1 MTFSGAEIRDKFIS
15 YFRDKRGHLY
25 LPSSSLIPDNPT
37 LLLTSAGM
45 VQFVPVFL
53 GQSPAPTP
61 PRAVTVQKCARAG
74 GKDSDIE
81 NVGRTARHHTFFE
94 MLGNFSFGDYFK
106 KEIIPWS
113 YELVTKDLG
122 LEPEKISVT
131 IFKGDELNPADE
143 EAYAIWNKDVG
154 IPADRIFRMSRRE
167 NFWGPPG
174 PTGPCGPCSEIFYD
188 RGPDFGCSSDPS
200 KCGIGVCECDRYL
213 EIWNLVFMELFKD
226 ENGAFTPLAAKN
238 VDTGSGLERVS
249 LVLQKKNN
257 TFETDLFMPI
267 LDEVCKIAGV
277 KYTGGKPIDQKPGSP
292 EHKIDS
298 YIKIICDHVRC
309 VTFLVADGVRT
320 SNVSRGYV
328 LRFITRRAARFGRLL
343 GMKEPFIY
351 KLVPKVVETY
361 GSHYKELKENE
372 QVIIKHLKAEEEA
385 FAKSI
390 ERGTALLDELL
401 EKNDQVL
408 PGKDVFDLYATY
420 GFPVELTTEIAQE
433 HGKTIDMEGFLAA
446 KKDHRAVSAVG
457 NFNINIA
464 GDEALSEVVKK
475 HGTTTFSGYKGISD
489 EAKVVALVKDGR
501 FVDHVEE
508 GEEIDVILDKTP
520 FYAESGGQVGDTG
533 LLETD
538 DARLEV
544 LDTKKHEGLHL
555 HKVKA
560 LSGVLQAGQTLHAKV
575 DAEKRNQTVL
585 HHSTAHLFHAAV
597 RDLFGKHVTQAGSQV
612 GPAYMRFDFTL
623 EKQPRPEELR
633 QIEKQMNDWV
643 KQNAQVTTQEMSLD
657 DAKRTGAIAMFGEK
671 YGDTVR
677 VLSMGDF
684 SLEFCGG
691 THVAQTG
698 EIGPIKII
706 SEESVSQGTRRVS
719 AYSGPKAWTYLN
731 DQLTYLS
738 DASKLMKVRPN
749 ELATQIEKLQDTL
762 KDREKQLQ
770 KMEERMALSRVPELL
785 AKAKK
790 VGAVCLIAESV
801 DNLGADALKA
811 IAEDLKSRSDNTVV
825 ALASSTGPQQ
835 VAIVVAVSDAVT
847 KNGVSAGDLV
857 KAAAQICGG
866 GGGGKPQLA
875 QAGGKQPEMIPQALK
890 KVVDMVE
897 DKLSQKAN

>member
-1 MTFSGAEIRDKFIS
+1 MTFSGAEIRNKFIS
-15 YFRDKRGHLY
+15 YFRDKRGHLH

-53 GQSPAPTP
+53 GQSPAPAP

-113 YELVTKDLG
+113 FELVTKELG

-131 IFKGDELNPADE
+131 IFKGDEQNPADE

-154 IPADRIFRMSRRE
+154 IPAERIFRMSRKD

-174 PTGPCGPCSEIFYD
+174 PTGPCGPCSELFYD
-188 RGPDFGCSSDPS
+188 RGPDYGCSDDPA
-200 KCGIGVCECDRYL
+200 KCGIGICECDRYL

-226 ENGAFTPLAAKN
+226 ENGNFSPLAAKN
-238 VDTGSGLERVS
+238 VDTGSGLERVA

-257 TFETDLFMPI
+257 NFETDLFRPI
-267 LDEVCKIAGV
+267 LDEVCRLGNV
-277 KYTGGKPIDQKPGSP
+277 KYTGGKPIEQKPGSP
-292 EHKIDS
+292 EFKVDS

-320 SNVSRGYV
+320 SNVGRGYV

-351 KLVPKVVETY
+351 KLVPKVVELY
-361 GSHYKELKENE
+361 GSHYPELKENE
-372 QVIIKHLKAEEEA
+372 QAIVKHLKAEEEN

-390 ERGTALLDELL
+390 ERGTAILDELL
-401 EKNDQVL
+401 QGKESVL
-408 PGKDVFDLYATY
+408 PGKEVFDLYATY
-420 GFPVELTTEIAQE
+420 GFPVELTTEIAAE
-433 HGKTIDMEGFLAA
+433 HGKTVDLEGFQSA
-446 KKDHRAVSAVG
+446 KKEHRAVSAVG

-475 HGTTTFSGYKGISD
+475 HGTTTFSGYKGMD
-489 EAKVVALVKDGR
+489 EEAKVVALIKDGR

-508 GEEIDVILDKTP
+508 GEEVDVILDHTP

-533 LLETD
+533 YLETD
-538 DARLEV
+538 GAKLEV

-560 LSGVLQAGQTLHAKV
+560 LSGILEAGQALHAKV
-575 DAEKRNQTVL
+575 DPEKRGQTVI

-612 GPAYMRFDFTL
+612 GPQYMRFDFTL
-623 EKQPRPEELR
+623 EKQPKPEELR

-643 KQNAQVTTQEMSLD
+643 KENASVITQEMSID

-671 YGDTVR
+671 YGDRVR

-691 THVAQTG
+691 THVSQTG

-706 SEESVSQGTRRVS
+706 SEESVSQGTRRVT

-738 DASKLMKVRPN
+738 DATKLLKVRPN
-749 ELATQIEKLQDTL
+749 ELAAQIEKLQETI

-770 KMEERMALSRVPELL
+770 GLESKLALSRVDDL
-785 AKAKK
+785 KQK
-790 VGAVCLIAESV
+790 VQQVGSVKVVAEKIDNMNVDGLKSIAE
-801 DNLGADALKA
+801 ALKNGNNS
-811 IAEDLKSRSDNTVV
+811 LLV
-825 ALASSTGPQQ
+825 ALASSSGPEQ
-835 VAIVVAVSDAVT
+835 VSLVV
-847 KNGVSAGDLV
+847 GVPDELVKKGLNAGELV

-866 GGGGKPQLA
+866 SGGGRPQLA
-875 QAGGKQPEMIPQALK
+875 QAGGKNPENIGEALN
-890 KVVDMVE
+890 KVRQLVRE
-897 DKLSQKAN
+897 KLP